1 MLDERKWEFA
11 GENMRWRDLV
21 RNNLY
26 GQEIVYSFLRYLSVG
41 MSNAGSSTGFEDDI
55 AEHDGSAYLDDL
67 PESMYYHVLPQTV
80 EWRVDVNQVYGYP
93 YPNKIL
99 DMLYIYNPYKSANQP
114 ATALVAVDGATWKM
128 AEFYQWSNDSEPTNQ
143 CKYSFYGYI
152 RHTEQ
157 GMIVLVKDG
166 TESPLMVILFLR

>member
-1 MLDERKWEFA
+1 MKAVLDERKWEFA

-67 PESMYYHVLPQTV
+67 PNLCITMFFHKRLNGV
-80 EWRVDVNQVYGYP
+80 W
-93 YPNKIL
+93 
-99 DMLYIYNPYKSANQP
+99 M
-114 ATALVAVDGATWKM
+114 
-128 AEFYQWSNDSEPTNQ
+128 
-143 CKYSFYGYI
+143 
-152 RHTEQ
+152 
-157 GMIVLVKDG
+157 
-166 TESPLMVILFLR
+166 